1 MENAKD
7 FFFEEELSSMPKSA
21 ESAIIL
27 EALALL
33 REVKRYRGFFYKQQ
47 VAKLEAKARELNI
60 G

>member
-7 FFFEEELSSMPKSA
+7 HEFEEELSSQAKSP

-27 EALALL
+27 EALTLL
-33 REVKRYRGFFYKQQ
+33 REVKRYRGFFYKQK
-47 VAKLEAKARELNI
+47 VASLEAKARKLNI

>member
-7 FFFEEELSSMPKSA
+7 ILEEEPSSRPKSA
-21 ESAIIL
+21 ESIIIL

-47 VAKLEAKARELNI
+47 VANLEAKARELNI